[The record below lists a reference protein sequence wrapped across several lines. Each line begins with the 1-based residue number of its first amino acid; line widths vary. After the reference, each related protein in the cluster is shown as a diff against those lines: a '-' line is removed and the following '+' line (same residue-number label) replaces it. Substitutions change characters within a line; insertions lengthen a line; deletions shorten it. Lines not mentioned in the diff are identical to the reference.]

1 MSMLECG
8 GGQRKTGRRGGQS
21 RIGREQD
28 QEGGGLDRVELRKAD
43 WWGIVSRGVTVSRE
57 RVVMH

>member
-1 MSMLECG
+1 MSMLEG
-8 GGQRKTGRRGGQS
+8 GGGKRKTARRGGQS
-21 RIGREQD
+21 RIGIEQD
-28 QEGGGLDRVELRKAD
+28 QEGGGLGWEELRKAD